1 MRGLFFI
8 CALLLSMQLQAK
20 NSFLVAPG
28 LVEFD
33 LTKPTTQSFII
44 TNDGDEPIR
53 LTINPIYFDIGDPS
67 LNMGKHINDE
77 TRDIEDITKSV
88 RISPKRLSLNP
99 GQRRDIRVS
108 IRPDKSLT
116 DGDYRTH
123 ILVQMLETAQVI
135 QTAATDDSNGVG
147 MEIAVKME
155 TAVAIYGK
163 KGESIPEVEFQCT
176 ANPDS
181 GSLMLRTVNN
191 TDWRFDGQV
200 QLVNSNQGNTPI
212 FDGRVVSLRGSI
224 RDINVDQAFDQ
235 SGTYRLTYRLANTP
249 DVERSGTCAII

>member
-1 MRGLFFI
+1 MRGLIFT

-67 LNMGKHINDE
+67 LNMGKHLSDQ
-77 TRDIEDITKSV
+77 TRDVEDITKSV

-108 IRPDKSLT
+108 IRPDKSLE

-135 QTAATDDSNGVG
+135 QTAATEDTNGVG

-163 KGESIPEVEFQCT
+163 KGESKPEVEFQCT
-176 ANPDS
+176 ANIDS
-181 GSLMLRTVNN
+181 GSLTLRTVNS
-191 TDWRFDGQV
+191 TQWRFDGQV
-200 QLVNSNQGNTPI
+200 QLINSNQGTTPI
-212 FDGRVVSLRGSI
+212 FDGRVVSLRGSS
-224 RDINVDQAFDQ
+224 RDIDINQAFDQ
-235 SGTYRLTYRLANTP
+235 SGTYRLTYRLSNAP
-249 DVERSGTCAII
+249 DEELSSSCVII